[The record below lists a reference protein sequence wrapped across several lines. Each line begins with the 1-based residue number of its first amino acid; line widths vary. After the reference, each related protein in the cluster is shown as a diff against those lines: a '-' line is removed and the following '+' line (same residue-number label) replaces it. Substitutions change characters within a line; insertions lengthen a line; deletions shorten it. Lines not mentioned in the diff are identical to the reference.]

1 VTNPA
6 RERPLT
12 TVLKAARRGRAI
24 GAADVVPGVSGGTM
38 ALVLGIYERLLAA
51 ISAFT
56 RAPFRAALRAGRL
69 RDAWRAVDG
78 PFVAGIALGVG
89 TSVVGLAGVIEVA
102 LQEARP
108 LVYALFFGL
117 VAASI
122 PIVGRL
128 SVWRPPMIAA
138 AVGSAAAA
146 AVIVGVLAPMEAP
159 SGWWFMAASGMIGIT
174 ALLLPGISGAFLLVL
189 LGQYDTVI
197 GAIADLDL
205 IALLPFAFG
214 AAVGLF
220 TFARAITALLRAYPD
235 ATHAALAGFLVGSLP
250 RVWPWQ
256 GEGERLALSTPPDA
270 LAAILAGAG
279 AAVGAGLV
287 WGLHAAARRR

>member
-1 VTNPA
+1 
-6 RERPLT
+6 
-12 TVLKAARRGRAI
+12 
-24 GAADVVPGVSGGTM
+24 
-38 ALVLGIYERLLAA
+38 
-51 ISAFT
+51 
-56 RAPFRAALRAGRL
+56 
-69 RDAWRAVDG
+69 
-78 PFVAGIALGVG
+78 
-89 TSVVGLAGVIEVA
+89 
-102 LQEARP
+102 
-108 LVYALFFGL
+108 

-205 IALLPFAFG
+205 IALLPFALG

-270 LAAILAGAG
+270 LAAILAVAG